1 MPAVRHIAVRLLGRR
16 KRRPL
21 QPNRAVL
28 TNPDAPRT
36 IAELS
41 SRGLVVASSV
51 GYGIHCIDV
60 NGDLNLATAGL
71 LDTAAAAVH
80 TPEEPSGRAEPDLI
94 ILDLADVTFL
104 DAVGVVALHRAYDLV
119 RGRAEVRVDLPDH
132 RGPRSMLQLAADQGW
147 LAPVFRPDDT
157 RAPSRPVR
165 VTAR

>member
-16 KRRPL
+16 RQRRSP
-21 QPNRAVL
+21 QPHRAGP
-28 TNPDAPRT
+28 TSAEAPRT
-36 IAELS
+36 VAELR
-41 SRGLVVASSV
+41 SRGLAVVSSV
-51 GYGIHCIDV
+51 GYGIYCIDV

-80 TPEEPSGRAEPDLI
+80 APDPAGRAEPNLI

-104 DAVGVVALHRAYDLV
+104 DAVGVVALHRAHGLV

-132 RGPRSMLQLAADQGW
+132 RGPRSMLRVATDQGW

-157 RAPSRPVR
+157 VARDLPLRA
-165 VTAR
+165 TAT